1 MYMYIPQGFLRH
13 FSLRGTLGVWDSGR
27 IGEGG
32 VRQMGEGRVG
42 GGKGTKRVGSG
53 RNCAKKL
60 NILKSKKG

>member
-1 MYMYIPQGFLRH
+1 MGDVRGVGFWENR
-13 FSLRGTLGVWDSGR
+13 
-27 IGEGG
+27 EGG